1 MGNIVL
7 LDDLTIN
14 KIAAGEVIERPLN
27 VVKEVVEN
35 SIDAGAT
42 KIIVEIKKGGKQLI
56 KVIDNGK
63 GIPKDDMDIA
73 LERHATSKLRKIE
86 DLEKIYTMGF
96 RGEALASIVSV
107 AKLTMISRTSN
118 DDFGTKLVAEAGDI
132 LEREETGAQLGTTI
146 MVENLFFN
154 VPVRYKFLKQDATEF
169 KYIKDWIQKAALSIP
184 SISFKLINEGKVCF
198 QSNGNGKIEDV
209 IYSIYGK
216 EIKENLVKV
225 NFEEDDVKV
234 TGVIGNTMVARDSRK
249 DQILFLNKRNIKNQV
264 LINSADQAFKG
275 STGIGKY
282 GFFILNLEMPANFYD
297 INAHPTKMEVR
308 FEDES
313 KIYKIFYHAIKN
325 AILSKDFLG
334 NTQNDEN
341 NDEYI
346 SNEFDFLTNH
356 FGQEDEENLDK
367 SVKEKNDINMKEE
380 QDVQT
385 DLSNIENDKRE
396 ESISKSENYFARRT
410 INANESV
417 NLLEQKNE
425 LIHRENKRE
434 VNYKYIGI
442 LFRTFIIVEI
452 EDELYLIDQHAA
464 HERLLYEQIKENYK
478 NHISSNSQMI
488 LMPEVYN
495 LTNKEFE
502 FVQKNLNLFQSYGF
516 DVEMFGNNAVKI
528 NGIPDIEY
536 RAKSK
541 NIFLEVLDEMITN
554 ERASLKDVEER
565 FVATVACKAAVKA
578 NMDLVPQEVEY
589 LIQNLLTLK
598 NPYTCPHGRPTTI
611 KISKE
616 ELLKRADLISLHCPL
631 IMGDNGTYH
640 LINDETIALM
650 KDTVMLVNTSRGPII
665 DPEALIRALKQ
676 GKFHAVALDVYEGE
690 DNNVYTDKS
699 DVAITNDITARLQ
712 MFPQLVLTSHQA
724 FFTREALQ
732 AIAVV
737 TMENAR
743 NFNEGNELGSAECKA

>member
-1 MGNIVL
+1 M
-7 LDDLTIN
+7 
-14 KIAAGEVIERPLN
+14 
-27 VVKEVVEN
+27 
-35 SIDAGAT
+35 
-42 KIIVEIKKGGKQLI
+42 
-56 KVIDNGK
+56 
-63 GIPKDDMDIA
+63 
-73 LERHATSKLRKIE
+73 
-86 DLEKIYTMGF
+86 
-96 RGEALASIVSV
+96 V
-107 AKLTMISRTSN
+107 AK
-118 DDFGTKLVAEAGDI
+118 
-132 LEREETGAQLGTTI
+132 
-146 MVENLFFN
+146 
-154 VPVRYKFLKQDATEF
+154 
-169 KYIKDWIQKAALSIP
+169 
-184 SISFKLINEGKVCF
+184 
-198 QSNGNGKIEDV
+198 
-209 IYSIYGK
+209 
-216 EIKENLVKV
+216 
-225 NFEEDDVKV
+225 
-234 TGVIGNTMVARDSRK
+234 DSRK

-356 FGQEDEENLDK
+356 FGQEAEENTDK
-367 SVKEKNDINMKEE
+367 LIKKNPDENTNTRNTEEKQEA
-380 QDVQT
+380 QT
-385 DLSNIENDKRE
+385 DSSNVENDKKE
-396 ESISKSENYFARRT
+396 EIQENMSKSENYFARRT

-488 LMPEVYN
+488 LMPEDYN

-516 DVEMFGNNAVKI
+516 DVEMFGTNAVKI

-611 KISKE
+611 KISKD
-616 ELLKRADLISLHCPL
+616 ELLK
-631 IMGDNGTYH
+631 
-640 LINDETIALM
+640 IND
-650 KDTVMLVNTSRGPII
+650 K
-665 DPEALIRALKQ
+665 
-676 GKFHAVALDVYEGE
+676 
-690 DNNVYTDKS
+690 
-699 DVAITNDITARLQ
+699 
-712 MFPQLVLTSHQA
+712 
-724 FFTREALQ
+724 
-732 AIAVV
+732 
-737 TMENAR
+737 
-743 NFNEGNELGSAECKA
+743 